1 MLHTPEAFL
10 ESELAKLHDHISA
23 CGLATLVTTGAEG
36 PLISHVPLILNR
48 EPAPYGELIGHL
60 ARANAQSRLSD
71 PEQPAVAVFMGPD
84 AYVSPSWYPS
94 KKENPRVVP
103 TWNYVAVHARGRLE
117 VFEDA
122 ERLKAAVTRLTEH
135 HEARFAQPWQVA
147 DAPADFLARMLS
159 GIVGIRLV
167 IEQIVGK
174 TKLSQNRYGS
184 DQQGVIAALSASD
197 RPAAREVAEL
207 MRASM
212 PAT

>member
-1 MLHTPEAFL
+1 MLYTPAVFQ
-10 ESELAKLHDHISA
+10 ESELAKLHGHISA
-23 CGLATLVTTGAEG
+23 CGLATLVTTGADG

-60 ARANAQSRLSD
+60 ARANGQSRLCH
-71 PEQPAVAVFMGPD
+71 PVQPAVAVFMGPD
-84 AYVSPSWYPS
+84 AYVSPSWYAS
-94 KKENPRVVP
+94 KMENPRVVP

-122 ERLKAAVTRLTEH
+122 ERLKTAVTRLTER

-147 DAPADFLARMLS
+147 DAPVDFLARMLR

-174 TKLSQNRYGS
+174 TKLSQNRSGS
-184 DQQGVIAALSASD
+184 DRQGVITALSASNQ
-197 RPAAREVAEL
+197 PADREVAEL

>member
-1 MLHTPEAFL
+1 MLYKPEVFR

-23 CGLATLVTTGAEG
+23 CGLATLVTTGADG
-36 PLISHVPLILNR
+36 PIISHVPLILNC

-71 PEQPAVAVFMGPD
+71 PVQPAVAVFMGPD
-84 AYVSPSWYPS
+84 AYVSPSWYAS

-122 ERLKAAVTRLTEH
+122 ERLKAAVTRLTER

-147 DAPADFLARMLS
+147 DAPADFLARMLR

-174 TKLSQNRYGS
+174 TKLSQNRSGS
-184 DQQGVIAALSASD
+184 DRQGVIAALSASN